1 MKISVDVRYFAA
13 AADAAGTDAEKVTL
27 PASATIQDL
36 RSYLG
41 EAHGAELTRVLEL
54 CSFLLNGT
62 SAEDSAE
69 LRVGDDGAIRLD
81 VLPPFAGG

>member
-41 EAHGAELTRVLEL
+41 EAHGAEMGRVLGL

>member
-54 CSFLLNGT
+54 CSFLFNGRAAQPTDALN
-62 SAEDSAE
+62 SAES
-69 LRVGDDGAIRLD
+69 DGAQVD